1 MQIHLKSRAVQRL
14 ENLLSS
20 DDPSEVLQGEALSS
34 AVDGLTRSPRPFEA
48 TLLQDADRQPGRQL
62 WNLLVGRYRIVYE
75 IREDLDRVT
84 ILDFRTGVS

>member
-1 MQIHLKSRAVQRL
+1 MQIHLQSRAVQRL

-20 DDPSEVLQGEALSS
+20 DNQIDVLQGEALSS
-34 AVDGLTRSPRPFEA
+34 AVDGLARTPRPFEA
-48 TLLQDADRQPGRQL
+48 TLLQSADRTNDRQL

-75 IREDLDRVT
+75 IRDDLDRLT